1 MGETAMDTRHPEA
14 PKPRATFVLPSQGA
28 LRALDRAHEQG
39 FRRYLRAIGHNQRS
53 SDHRCRASVT
63 LVELINGV
71 TREELPPDYDDPYVA
86 AAYVVKY
93 HLSHCM
99 MAYWSFGLLLDRVGV
114 PNALYVCDVGA
125 GTGAARVGLALALS
139 QRKEH
144 PATIYF
150 NAIEPSGWM
159 RDAGNAFWEAWRPAA
174 DLIYWEDDAPPERLP
189 IPDVDDTLR
198 VVTAFHLSLPYDN
211 QPWGNVGKDA
221 KSNIQSVLDLV
232 SPHVGVF
239 TAHSGKEYSLKKAA
253 GYSSRWVDSLPARFD
268 IPRDCGAVRDRSR
281 FYTACAEDLG
291 FTVPEDSSS
300 PVRTWSRYR
309 FSPPSGVLLLQDK
322 RAEQE
327 ARERQRRAVVER
339 QRQERERRERAEAA
353 ERERERREQA
363 EQEER
368 KRQAAMRAA
377 AVQAEEERRAEAER
391 QAARR
396 AETEDRDRDPN
407 DAAAYNDRGVAYA
420 RKGKYDR
427 AIQDFDQALRLDPN
441 QALAYYNRG
450 LAYRRKGE
458 YKRARSDFSK
468 ALALDYDRATIEALL
483 AEPPESPQRAE
494 EKRQRQERER
504 RESIGVNEAA
514 QRLGLS
520 AAYVSRLLHEGQ
532 LAGTKGPG
540 KLGRWRVDA
549 ADVDRLAKQRRA
561 ESERREQ
568 AEREER
574 ERQQRAAAP
583 RSPAGPAGMP
593 GHRVKAERQAAAR
606 AELQRRERAA
616 RAEAEHQER
625 AERAETKRKRLGIL
639 GRLWS
644 ALKRN

>member
-139 QRKEH
+139 KRKER

-198 VVTAFHLSLPYDN
+198 VVTAFHLSLPWDN
-211 QPWGNVGKDA
+211 DHWVGIEA
-221 KSNIQSVLDLV
+221 AQRSIRSAMDLV
-232 SPHVGVF
+232 CPHVGIF
-239 TAHSGKEYSLKKAA
+239 TCHGGKASSLGWAL
-253 GYSSRWVDSLPARFD
+253 GDFARGAD
-268 IPRDCGAVRDRSR
+268 KSCIPRDCGAVRDRSR

-407 DAAAYNDRGVAYA
+407 DAATYNDRGVAYA

-427 AIQDFDQALRLDPN
+427 AIQDFDQALRLDQN
-441 QALAYYNRG
+441 QALVYYNRG

-468 ALALDYDRATIEALL
+468 ALALDYDRATVEALL
-483 AEPPESPQRAE
+483 AELPESPQQAR
-494 EKRQRQERER
+494 EKRQRQERGR

-520 AAYVSRLLHEGQ
+520 AAYVSRLLREGK

-583 RSPAGPAGMP
+583 SSPASPAGVP
-593 GHRVKAERQAAAR
+593 GRQVKAERQAAAR
-606 AELQRRERAA
+606 AELQRREQAA
-616 RAEAEHQER
+616 RAEAALR
-625 AERAETKRKRLGIL
+625 AGLQRRQQKRKRRGIL
-639 GRLWS
+639 GWLWN